1 MAASPI
7 PVLPDVGSII
17 VAPGL
22 RIPFPSA
29 SSIIALATLSLT
41 LPVALKYS
49 SLTST
54 LALSPNFSS
63 ICPTSTSGVLPIK
76 YAADLY
82 IFPIQSSFLV
92 VLFHIF

>member
-22 RIPFPSA
+22 RIPFFSA
-29 SSIIALATLSLT
+29 SSIIAFATLSLT

-49 SLTST
+49 SLTRT

-76 YAADLY
+76 SAADLY
-82 IFPIQSSFLV
+82 IFPI
-92 VLFHIF
+92 